1 MDTMNADIF
10 CAVKKSYLE
19 RKLMSYD
26 VETFIK
32 QYPDPDTAFRPRT
45 TGVSS
50 MYKQHVRVYLQNKFP
65 SMATEFVDMAME
77 LSGPTLLQT
86 HKHLAS
92 VNREDTAA
100 CTPSIR
106 PAQPMPA
113 EVDIN
118 FYDELLFLLNK
129 EEILGMAEATRASMN
144 DRYDAATAAGEL
156 VECVCCLDYT
166 LPEQQTT
173 CPSGHGFC
181 HGCVQ
186 RAMEVAL
193 GQGKSQLACLH
204 HTCTHN
210 YSISA
215 LEQVL
220 KPYTLYSVRRRLRE
234 GNRPRARNIEACP
247 YCLCLCDTSEI
258 CGDILYCPNAE
269 CMRAS
274 CRLCRGPNHQQN
286 DQPCPT
292 TGPTD
297 LKAYIANAISEAIVR
312 KCKKCTLPVIKD
324 SGCNRM
330 VCSCGAQF
338 CYLCRKGISGYNHFE
353 KSRCKLFDGLEGFSK
368 SSKEQQEIRHA
379 AQTAM
384 KRYYKSN
391 PRAPKQDIDELLE
404 SLTIEDKSETYVERP
419 LPPDQLWPLQL
430 RNGVAQPEFDDF
442 DEEEE
447 EEPEE
452 FHWEAENLGIEA
464 DRDIDREEQVN
475 NDDNEQVNNDEQE
488 QDDGGQAQDNDEQEQ
503 DNDEQDQYDDEEE
516 DDDDEDYGYY
526 DFE

>member
-32 QYPDPDTAFRPRT
+32 QYPDPDTAFRPGT
-45 TGVSS
+45 TGVSNL
-50 MYKQHVRVYLQNKFP
+50 YRKHVRVYLQNKFP

-77 LSGPTLLQT
+77 LSGPTLLET

-92 VNREDTAA
+92 VNREDTSA
-100 CTPSIR
+100 CTRSIR
-106 PAQPMPA
+106 PTQPMPA
-113 EVDIN
+113 EVDVT
-118 FYDELLFLLNK
+118 FYDELLFLLHK
-129 EEILGMAEATRASMN
+129 EEILGMAEATRASLD
-144 DRYDAATAAGEL
+144 DRYDAATEAGEL
-156 VECVCCLDYT
+156 VGCVCCMDDT

-220 KPYTLYSVRRRLRE
+220 KPYTLFSLRRRLRE
-234 GNRPRARNIEACP
+234 GKLKVRNIEACP
-247 YCLCLCDTSEI
+247 YCLCLYDTSEI
-258 CGDILYCPNAE
+258 CGDILYCANAE
-269 CMRAS
+269 CMKAS

-286 DQPCPT
+286 EEDCPT
-292 TGPTD
+292 KGPAD
-297 LKAYIANAISEAIVR
+297 LKSYVANAISEAIVR

-324 SGCNRM
+324 GGCNRM

-338 CYLCRKGISGYNHFE
+338 CYLCRKGISGYNHFDT
-353 KSRCKLFDGLEGFSK
+353 SGCNLFDGLSGFSK

-384 KRYYKSN
+384 KRFYKSN
-391 PRAPKQDIDELLE
+391 PRAPKQDIDELLA
-404 SLTIEDKSETYVERP
+404 SLTMEDKSQTYERP
-419 LPPDQLWPLQL
+419 LLPDQLWVQQL
-430 RNGVAQPEFDDF
+430 INGVAQPEVDGQ

-447 EEPEE
+447 EEEAPEE
-452 FHWEAENLGIEA
+452 INPEAEEHPGVEA
-464 DRDIDREEQVN
+464 DRDIDEEKQVN
-475 NDDNEQVNNDEQE
+475 NDDQVSNDEQVN
-488 QDDGGQAQDNDEQEQ
+488 NDEQEQ